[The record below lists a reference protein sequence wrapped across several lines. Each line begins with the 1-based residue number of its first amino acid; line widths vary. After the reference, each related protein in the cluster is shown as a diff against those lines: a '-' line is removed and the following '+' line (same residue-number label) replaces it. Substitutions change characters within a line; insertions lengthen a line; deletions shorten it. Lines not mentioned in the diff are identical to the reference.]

1 MNELA
6 QVLLLTTMAGS
17 AIPIG
22 GLLAKVEKISPEW
35 LETEFRHSVIAF
47 GGGVLVSAVALV
59 LVPEG
64 IKELAL
70 PWIISAFVLGGLAF
84 WGLETLLDR
93 SKSSMA
99 QLVAML
105 SDFVPEAVALGAAFA
120 TGEGA
125 GMLLAVLIGLQNLPE
140 GFNAYRELD
149 SSSKLK
155 GWKLIACLAAC
166 VPLGPLAGWLSTPR
180 QFPSCGR
187 LHHVVCGQRHLVS
200 DVSRSRAASKN
211 RKSASTSDRSRFRFP
226 ARAHRARV
234 VGGMTCGCFAGIR
247 KVARARVAARP

>member
-70 PWIISAFVLGGLAF
+70 PWIIFAFVLGGLAF

-166 VPLGPLAGWLSTPR
+166 VPLGPLAGWIGYQHLASFPR
-180 QFPSCGR
+180 
-187 LHHVVCGQRHLVS
+187 VVDFIMLF
-200 DVSRSRAASKN
+200 AASGILYLTFQDLAPQAKTEN
-211 RKSASTSDRSRFRFP
+211 QRAP
-226 ARAHRARV
+226 AIGAVFGFLLGLIGHV
-234 VGGMTCGCFAGIR
+234 LLEG
-247 KVARARVAARP
+247 